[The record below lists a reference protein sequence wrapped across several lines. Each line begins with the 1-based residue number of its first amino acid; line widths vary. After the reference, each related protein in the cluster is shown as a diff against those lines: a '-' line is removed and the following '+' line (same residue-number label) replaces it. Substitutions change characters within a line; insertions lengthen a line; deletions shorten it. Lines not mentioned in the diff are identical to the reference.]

1 MSSTCITQSSW
12 SKASDKCVLD
22 QDEPTCQSPKLSTA
36 MVESFGDW
44 QIRSDIVYLDNGAF
58 GACPNMVVEKQ
69 QHIRR
74 WIEENPHEF
83 FERNYISSWDASRK
97 ALARFLHADSA
108 DLVFTPGAT
117 HGMNVVI
124 QSLSFESGD
133 EIITTNHAYSSV
145 RLVLE
150 HVASRYGARVVVID
164 IPLEVPGPDAL
175 LQRVLASVTPRTRFA
190 VIDHVPSRSGLIF
203 PIKEIV
209 SELASLNID
218 TLVDGAHAPGMIPLD
233 VTDINAAY
241 YVANCHK
248 WMCVPRGVGFL
259 HVRRDKAQTIKPLV
273 IARSPFVVNKS
284 NHSHLEHSFGWMGT
298 YCPSAVLTLPTSISY
313 LENVMPGGYNGLITR
328 NHDLTVLARRIVCR
342 TLGIPLPCPDSMIGA
357 MATIPLPDS
366 PGPEQE
372 GMLPIQQILWR
383 EHGIVIPVYSWPSY
397 PKRVIRLSVQAY
409 NTLDQYL
416 RLANC
421 LRSVLHSEKISA
433 QQRINSWPLKSLT
446 KSHAWVN
453 GNEDVSTE
461 YASACG
467 HHADSVANDADC
479 LATPHEDIENPTPWA
494 LVALAQSR
502 IRRIMQGSFD
512 SYPVSLY
519 PTAGELEMQF
529 AAASGRQSLH
539 ANLELSRITYMLS
552 CLERR
557 RIPKIMAPVVAR
569 LLKTDDVIEN
579 WADSMDFLKN
589 QARIIARTI
598 TFDMQARQTPDTF
611 PVDAKD
617 FVQNVTPYE
626 PESQDGNLSLEF
638 WHRALADF
646 TVQGQWSLARVASFL
661 QIHSFLKDPVG
672 GLRSDIVTQTE
683 VFALLFS
690 KLKPELEGAQHNK
703 AVWEEVVAQLALESS
718 FLSQP
723 LVRDA
728 SYVQF
733 VGDQQL
739 VYSYVDMD
747 QLARSEFACVDI
759 VIGMIQ
765 DIIGS
770 SGSEQCSIVPITV
783 SSSYPICSSH
793 DARPVIVDGNNRT
806 TTIAFLRF
814 ISIYGVPSAGNTD
827 ELREYCRDYGL
838 GPVCFVDFCRVLQKL
853 WESHADIIEQLKEP
867 ANMMQFRGVRQL
879 PALVTQESSFFTKT
893 LMDKIEN
900 VLQPVHQCIFA
911 TDDLLVAFPGK
922 MQSHGRAK
930 GFITMPIR

>member
-1 MSSTCITQSSW
+1 MNSTCITQLSW
-12 SKASDKCVLD
+12 SKTLDKCVASQD
-22 QDEPTCQSPKLSTA
+22 QPNLNATTA

-44 QIRSDIVYLDNGAF
+44 QIRSDILYLDNGAF
-58 GACPNMVVEKQ
+58 GACPTMVVEKQ

-97 ALARFLHADSA
+97 ALAGFLHADPG

-145 RLVLE
+145 RLVLD
-150 HVASRYGARVVVID
+150 HVANRYGARVVVVD
-164 IPLEVPGPDAL
+164 IPLEVSGPDAL

-209 SELASLNID
+209 GELASLNID

-233 VTDINAAY
+233 VTNINAAY

-248 WMCVPRGVGFL
+248 WMCAPRGVGFL
-259 HVRRDKAQTIKPLV
+259 HVRRDRAQNIKPLV

-284 NHSHLEHSFGWMGT
+284 KHSHLEHSFGWMGT
-298 YCPSAVLTLPTSISY
+298 YCPSAVLTLPASISY
-313 LENVMPGGYNGLITR
+313 LETVMPGGYNGLISR

-366 PGPEQE
+366 PGPDKE

-409 NTLDQYL
+409 NSLDQYL

-421 LRSVLHSEKISA
+421 LRSVLHNEKISA
-433 QQRINSWPLKSLT
+433 QERLNAWPLKSL
-446 KSHAWVN
+446 KQSNAWVN
-453 GNEDVSTE
+453 GNENVSTE

-467 HHADSVANDADC
+467 HHADSDSADC

-502 IRRIMQGSFD
+502 IRRIMQGTFD

-519 PTAGELEMQF
+519 PTAGDMETRF
-529 AAASGRQSLH
+529 SVASGRKPRH

-557 RIPKIMAPVVAR
+557 RIPKIMASVIAR
-569 LLKTDDVIEN
+569 LLKTEDVIEN
-579 WADSMDFLKN
+579 WAGSVDLLRN
-589 QARIIARTI
+589 QARILARTI
-598 TFDMQARQTPDTF
+598 TFDMQALQTPHAF
-611 PVDAKD
+611 PVDDKD
-617 FVQNVTPYE
+617 FVQKVAPYE
-626 PESQDGNLSLEF
+626 PESQEENLSLEF
-638 WHRALADF
+638 WLRALADF
-646 TVQGQWSLARVASFL
+646 TVRGQWSLARITSFL

-672 GLRSDIVTQTE
+672 GLRSDIATQTE

-690 KLKPELEGAQHNK
+690 KLKPKLEGVQHSK
-703 AVWEEVVAQLALESS
+703 AIWEEVVAQLALESS

-723 LVRDA
+723 LIRDA

-733 VGDQQL
+733 IGDQQL
-739 VYSYVDMD
+739 VYSYVDID

-759 VIGMIQ
+759 VVGMIQ
-765 DIIGS
+765 DIIGNPN
-770 SGSEQCSIVPITV
+770 SEGCSIVPITV
-783 SSSYPICSSH
+783 AGSYPICSSH

-806 TTIAFLRF
+806 TTIGFLRF
-814 ISIYGVPSAGNTD
+814 VSIYGVPNAENID

-838 GPVCFVDFCRVLQKL
+838 GPVCFVDFCKVLQTL
-853 WESHADIIEQLKEP
+853 WESHIDIVDQLKMP
-867 ANMMQFRGVRQL
+867 AKVVRFRGVRQL
-879 PALVTQESSFFTKT
+879 PALVTEESSFFTKT
-893 LMDKIEN
+893 LVDGDEN
-900 VLQPVHQCIFA
+900 ILQPVHQCVFA
-911 TDDLLVAFPGK
+911 TDDLLVALPGK

>member
-1 MSSTCITQSSW
+1 MMNSTYVVSSSRPKPI
-12 SKASDKCVLD
+12 DKCAPI
-22 QDEPTCQSPKLSTA
+22 QDEPVMDATTA
-36 MVESFGDW
+36 MVESFGEW

-58 GACPNMVVEKQ
+58 GACPTVVVEKQ
-69 QHIRR
+69 QQVRR

-83 FERNYISSWDASRK
+83 FERNYISSWEASRK
-97 ALARFLHADSA
+97 ALASFLHAEAA

-124 QSLSFESGD
+124 QSLSFEVGD

-145 RLVLE
+145 RLVLD
-150 HVASRYGARVVVID
+150 HVAKRFDAHIVVID
-164 IPLEVPGPDAL
+164 VPLEVSEPDAL
-175 LQRVLASVTPRTRFA
+175 LQRILASVTPRTRFA

-209 SELASLNID
+209 SELAALNID

-233 VTDINAAY
+233 ITDINSAY

-259 HVRRDKAQTIKPLV
+259 HVRHDRTQNIKPLV

-284 NHSHLEHSFGWMGT
+284 QHSHLEHSFGWMGT

-313 LENVMPGGYNGLITR
+313 LGSVMPGGYHGLLSR
-328 NHDLTVLARRIVCR
+328 NHDLTVLARRIICR

-372 GMLPIQQILWR
+372 GMLPIQQILWK
-383 EHGIVIPVYSWPSY
+383 EHGIVIPIYSWPSY

-409 NTLDQYL
+409 NSLDQYL

-421 LRSVLHSEKISA
+421 LRSVLHNEN
-433 QQRINSWPLKSLT
+433 NSMNERLNAWPLKTSNQSNT
-446 KSHAWVN
+446 WGSSS
-453 GNEDVSTE
+453 NEHVPME
-461 YASACG
+461 YGSACG
-467 HHADSVANDADC
+467 HHAESGSDNSDC
-479 LATPHEDIENPTPWA
+479 LAIPHRDIENPTPWA
-494 LVALAQSR
+494 LVTLAQSR

-519 PTAGELEMQF
+519 PTAGDIETQF
-529 AAASGRQSLH
+529 STIREGESHH

-557 RIPKIMAPVVAR
+557 RIPKLMAPVVAR
-569 LLKTDDVIEN
+569 LLETEDVVEI
-579 WADSMDFLKN
+579 WADSVDFLRN
-589 QARIIARTI
+589 QAQILTRTI
-598 TFDMQARQTPDTF
+598 TFDMEAPRTPDRF
-611 PVDAKD
+611 PTGAGD
-617 FVQNVTPYE
+617 FIQKVIPYE
-626 PESQDGNLSLEF
+626 PESQEGNLSLTF
-638 WHRALADF
+638 WLRALADF
-646 TVQGQWSLARVASFL
+646 TSKGKWTLSRVTSFL
-661 QIHSFLKDPVG
+661 QIHSFIKDPIG
-672 GLRSDIVTQTE
+672 GLRGDIVTQAE

-690 KLKPELEGAQHNK
+690 KLKPEFEVAQYDK

-723 LVRDA
+723 LIRGA
-728 SYVQF
+728 SYVHF
-733 VGDQQL
+733 IDDQQL

-747 QLARSEFACVDI
+747 QLARSEFACIDI

-770 SGSEQCSIVPITV
+770 PSDGCSMAPIAV
-783 SSSYPICSSH
+783 ASSYPICSSH

-806 TTIAFLRF
+806 AAICFLKF
-814 ISIYGVPSAGNTD
+814 VSIYGVPDAGKTD
-827 ELREYCRDYGL
+827 ELREYCQDHGL
-838 GPVCFVDFCRVLQKL
+838 GPVCFVDLYSVLQTL
-853 WESHADIIEQLKEP
+853 WQDHISTINQLKTPEVVVP
-867 ANMMQFRGVRQL
+867 FREVRQL
-879 PALVTQESSFFTKT
+879 PALITEESSFFTKT
-893 LMDKIEN
+893 LVDGDESI
-900 VLQPVHQCIFA
+900 LQPVHQSIFA
-911 TDDLLVAFPGK
+911 TDDVLVAFPGK
-922 MQSHGRAK
+922 KQCHGRAK
-930 GFITMPIR
+930 GFLAMPIR

>member
-1 MSSTCITQSSW
+1 MNSTCVAQVSW
-12 SKASDKCVLD
+12 SKPFEKCVPK
-22 QDEPTCQSPKLSTA
+22 QDEPILDATTA

-44 QIRSDIVYLDNGAF
+44 QIRSDIIYLDNGAF
-58 GACPNMVVEKQ
+58 GACPTMVVEKQ

-97 ALARFLHADSA
+97 ALASFLHASA
-108 DLVFTPGAT
+108 SDLVFTPGAT

-145 RLVLE
+145 RLVLD
-150 HVASRYGARVVVID
+150 HVANKYGARVVVID

-259 HVRRDKAQTIKPLV
+259 HVRRDRAQNIKPLV

-284 NHSHLEHSFGWMGT
+284 KHSLLEHSFGWMGT

-313 LENVMPGGYNGLITR
+313 LATVMPGGYNGLISR
-328 NHDLTVLARRIVCR
+328 NHDLTVLARRIICR
-342 TLGIPLPCPDSMIGA
+342 TLGIPLPCPDNMIGA

-409 NTLDQYL
+409 NSLDQYL

-421 LRSVLHSEKISA
+421 LRSVLHNEKISA
-433 QQRINSWPLKSLT
+433 QEKLNSWPLKSLNQ
-446 KSHAWVN
+446 SNSWRS
-453 GNEDVSTE
+453 GNEHVSTE

-467 HHADSVANDADC
+467 HHADNGGNDADC
-479 LATPHEDIENPTPWA
+479 LTTPHADIENPTPWA
-494 LVALAQSR
+494 LVGLAQSR

-519 PTAGELEMQF
+519 PTAGDMETRF
-529 AAASGRQSLH
+529 SAASGTESRH

-557 RIPKIMAPVVAR
+557 RIPKIMAPVIAR
-569 LLKTDDVIEN
+569 LLKTEDVIES
-579 WADSMDFLKN
+579 WADSVDFLRN
-589 QARIIARTI
+589 QAQILNRTI
-598 TFDMQARQTPDTF
+598 TFDMQAPQTPDAF

-617 FVQNVTPYE
+617 FVQKVAPYE
-626 PESQDGNLSLEF
+626 PESQEGNLSLEF
-638 WHRALADF
+638 WLRALADF
-646 TVQGQWSLARVASFL
+646 TVQGQWSLARVTSFL

-672 GLRSDIVTQTE
+672 GLRSDIATQME
-683 VFALLFS
+683 VFALLFN
-690 KLKPELEGAQHNK
+690 KLKPEFEGVQRSK
-703 AVWEEVVAQLALESS
+703 AEEVVAQLALESS

-728 SYVQF
+728 SYVHF
-733 VGDQQL
+733 IGDQQL

-747 QLARSEFACVDI
+747 QLARSEFACIDI
-759 VIGMIQ
+759 VVGMIQ
-765 DIIGS
+765 DIIS
-770 SGSEQCSIVPITV
+770 SPSSDKCSIVPITV
-783 SSSYPICSSH
+783 AGSYPICSSH
-793 DARPVIVDGNNRT
+793 DARHVIVDGNNRT
-806 TTIAFLRF
+806 TTIGFLRF
-814 ISIYGVPSAGNTD
+814 VSIYGVPNAGSTD

-838 GPVCFVDFCRVLQKL
+838 GPVSFVDFCRVLQTL
-853 WESHADIIEQLKEP
+853 WENHIDIVDQLKTP
-867 ANMMQFRGVRQL
+867 MRVARFRGVRQL
-879 PALVTQESSFFTKT
+879 PALITEESSFFTKT
-893 LMDKIEN
+893 LVDGDEN
-900 VLQPVHQCIFA
+900 ILQPVHQCIFA
-911 TDDLLVAFPGK
+911 TDDLLVALPGK
-922 MQSHGRAK
+922 MQCHGRAK
-930 GFITMPIR
+930 GFIAMPIR